1 MEMDAAE
8 LTHAY
13 IQDEEKV
20 AIPVTLW
27 QQTMTLLLPSWL
39 ALDKEETS
47 GFPPKVGRGGS
58 KNYHTYNK
66 VQNNFQIEWNTIDC
80 CRIRSRCS
88 GSVDGRKA
96 VKPVSFGQE
105 PQIG

>member
-66 VQNNFQIEWNTIDC
+66 VQNNFQNL
-80 CRIRSRCS
+80 S
-88 GSVDGRKA
+88 SVLKFIY
-96 VKPVSFGQE
+96 VVLVLLTVCKLTTF
-105 PQIG
+105 I